1 MAELNSSIPILKCVA
16 PVEFIGSLN
25 KTKHDMNMGKGPV
38 EKMANGW
45 DGDMKRKMKR
55 FGKREPECTTFL
67 YGTGKEQ
74 TKLIES

>member
-1 MAELNSSIPILKCVA
+1 MA

-25 KTKHDMNMGKGPV
+25 KTKHDMNMGKGRV
-38 EKMANGW
+38 GRMAIGW
-45 DGDMKRKMKR
+45 DGDKKKKMKR
-55 FGKREPECTTFL
+55 FGRREPECSTFL